1 MAGARM
7 PDAFFAELECLLPP
21 EEPVGREGGRP
32 RVPHRAVVKVLW
44 YVLVTGCRWE
54 DVPLELGC
62 SGRTAHRRLRRWN
75 EAGVWDDLHMH
86 FLRLLRKAGI
96 LEAELA
102 IVDSV
107 MVRAFGGGE
116 ATGPS
121 PVDRRK
127 LGTKHTLVV
136 DGNGV
141 PLVIHTA
148 PANASDHG
156 QILPAVADFPRVP
169 GKRGRPRS
177 HPDVL
182 FADRGYDSEAT
193 RTALRAQGIEP
204 VIARRGEDHGSSLGR
219 IRWVVER
226 TISWFKGFRRIRVRY
241 DRLARIQH
249 AWNEI
254 AAAIICFR
262 IATRWG
268 ISLG

>member
-1 MAGARM
+1 
-7 PDAFFAELECLLPP
+7 
-21 EEPVGREGGRP
+21 
-32 RVPHRAVVKVLW
+32 
-44 YVLVTGCRWE
+44 
-54 DVPLELGC
+54 
-62 SGRTAHRRLRRWN
+62 
-75 EAGVWDDLHMH
+75 MH
-86 FLRLLRKAGI
+86 FLTLLRKAGI

-107 MVRAFGGGE
+107 MVRLFGGGD
-116 ATGPS
+116 ATCPI

-127 LGTKHTLVV
+127 LGTNDTLAV

-141 PLVIHTA
+141 SLVIHTA

-193 RTALRAQGIEP
+193 RDALRAQGNGP
-204 VIARRGEDHGSSLGR
+204 VLARRGEIHGSSLGR

-241 DRLARIQH
+241 KRLIPIQH

-254 AAAIICFR
+254 VAAIICFR
-262 IATRWG
+262 LTLRRG

>member
-1 MAGARM
+1 
-7 PDAFFAELECLLPP
+7 
-21 EEPVGREGGRP
+21 
-32 RVPHRAVVKVLW
+32 
-44 YVLVTGCRWE
+44 
-54 DVPLELGC
+54 
-62 SGRTAHRRLRRWN
+62 
-75 EAGVWDDLHMH
+75 MH
-86 FLRLLRKAGI
+86 FLTLLRKAGI
-96 LEAELA
+96 LKAELA

-107 MVRAFGGGE
+107 MVRAVGGGD
-116 ATGPS
+116 ATVPS

-177 HPDVL
+177 HPDVP
-182 FADRGYDSEAT
+182 FADRGNDSAAT
-193 RTALRAQGIEP
+193 RAVLRAQGIEP

-226 TISWFKGFRRIRVRY
+226 SISWFKWFRRIRVRY
-241 DRLARIQH
+241 DRLIPIQH

-254 AAAIICFR
+254 AEAIICFR
-262 IATRWG
+262 IALRRG